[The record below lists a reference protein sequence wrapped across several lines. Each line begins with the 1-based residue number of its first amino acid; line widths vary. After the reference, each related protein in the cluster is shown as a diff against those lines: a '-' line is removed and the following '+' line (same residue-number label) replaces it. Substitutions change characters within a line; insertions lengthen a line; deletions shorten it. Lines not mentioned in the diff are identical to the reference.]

1 VELDR
6 RGQIANEADGKL
18 FISIHCNA
26 LRKKL
31 SHIRGFEVYLLRLGK
46 TEEAIEIAERENA
59 VIKLEEGY
67 QERYRDLMD
76 ENFILV
82 TMAQSAHMKAS
93 EVFAEITQQELEDK
107 LSIPNRGVRQ
117 AGFYVLVGA
126 AMPKILLETA
136 YISNRQDEKILK
148 RKSGQQMIA
157 EALFNAVKRYKDE
170 YEKLLEEGKEIGE
183 KF

>member
-1 VELDR
+1 
-6 RGQIANEADGKL
+6 
-18 FISIHCNA
+18 
-26 LRKKL
+26 
-31 SHIRGFEVYLLRLGK
+31 
-46 TEEAIEIAERENA
+46 
-59 VIKLEEGY
+59 
-67 QERYRDLMD
+67 
-76 ENFILV
+76 
-82 TMAQSAHMKAS
+82 
-93 EVFAEITQQELEDK
+93 LEDK

-170 YEKLLEEGKEIGE
+170 YEKLLEEGKAIGE
-183 KF
+183 RF